1 MPGENTAGFNTTEI
15 GDKPRAVWWNLNVGW
30 SYYEAKCEIKPA
42 ETLMRHFREALACDA
57 TFILN
62 VGPTDLGDILP
73 EEQEVLREFGRM

>member
-1 MPGENTAGFNTTEI
+1 
-15 GDKPRAVWWNLNVGW
+15 
-30 SYYEAKCEIKPA
+30 
-42 ETLMRHFREALACDA
+42 MRHFREALACDA